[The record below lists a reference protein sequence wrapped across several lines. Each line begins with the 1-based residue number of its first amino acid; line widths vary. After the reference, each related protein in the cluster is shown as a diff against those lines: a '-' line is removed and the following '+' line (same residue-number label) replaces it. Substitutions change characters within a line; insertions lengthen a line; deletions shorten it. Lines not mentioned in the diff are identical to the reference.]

1 MKNSYITNN
10 SMNFKKL
17 FCYISATLLF
27 ATLAPPAIGYA
38 QTSTF
43 KYSNEGL
50 KKGNIES
57 QFQHLNYISRT
68 QDPYKLI
75 RKENLDIIKKNVQ
88 DSIAVLS
95 KEIGSLKSASGN
107 VVANTKVLKDSLAQ
121 VTQDLQQERAK
132 TDSISFLG
140 IAFSKSSYH
149 MLVWSLIIV
158 FGLLFL
164 IMLASFRKAK
174 VDAVDHKKTVEQ
186 VQDELQTLRKK
197 SIENEQKLR
206 RQLQDELNKRL

>member
-1 MKNSYITNN
+1 
-10 SMNFKKL
+10 MNFKKL
-17 FCYISATLLF
+17 FCYISTILLTIISVMPTSGF
-27 ATLAPPAIGYA
+27 A
-38 QTSTF
+38 QTGTF

-50 KKGNIES
+50 KKGTIES

-68 QDPYKLI
+68 QPPYKLI
-75 RKENLDIIKKNVQ
+75 RSENLDIIRQNIR
-88 DSIAVLS
+88 DSITVLT
-95 KEIGSLKSASGN
+95 KEIATLKSSSSN
-107 VVANTKVLKDSLAQ
+107 VAANTKALQDSLGNVAQ
-121 VTQDLQQERAK
+121 ELQQEQAK

-140 IAFSKSSYH
+140 IPFSKSTYH
-149 MLVWSLIIV
+149 MLVWTLIIV

-174 VDAVDHKKTVEQ
+174 VDTVEHKKTAEQ